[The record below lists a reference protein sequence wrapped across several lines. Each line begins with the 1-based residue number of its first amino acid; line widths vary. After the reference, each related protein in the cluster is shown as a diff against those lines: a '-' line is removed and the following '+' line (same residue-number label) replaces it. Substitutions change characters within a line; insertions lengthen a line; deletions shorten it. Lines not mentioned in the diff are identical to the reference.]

1 MLENFFVVDQK
12 SYMSYHIYLMLAVK
26 MGEALVQDRKREKQ
40 LLFLF
45 YLEEHLFT
53 QTWHGLM

>member
-12 SYMSYHIYLMLAVK
+12 SYMSYHIYRMLAVK
-26 MGEALVQDRKREKQ
+26 MGEALVQDTKREKQ

-45 YLEEHLFT
+45 YLEEHFLT
-53 QTWHGLM
+53 HSDLPWH

>member
-1 MLENFFVVDQK
+1 MLENFSVVDQK

-53 QTWHGLM
+53 QT